1 MCRKHDETPADSNL
15 VSNRTLAGV
24 FDNAATTANVQ
35 ADFQQLLIQL
45 TVSVVALDKAG
56 S

>member
-15 VSNRTLAGV
+15 VLNRAVAGV

-35 ADFQQLLIQL
+35 ADF
-45 TVSVVALDKAG
+45 
-56 S
+56 